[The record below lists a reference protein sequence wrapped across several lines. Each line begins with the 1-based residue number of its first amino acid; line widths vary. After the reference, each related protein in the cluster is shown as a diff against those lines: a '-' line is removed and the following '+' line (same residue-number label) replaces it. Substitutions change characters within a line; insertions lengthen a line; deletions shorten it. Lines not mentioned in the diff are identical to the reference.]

1 MAHQKRKESSILLML
16 TFFTSSNNMISHN
29 NIYFMRYYTITFQ
42 IWVNQFLNDKNG
54 GKNMAFKFT
63 DGNFNKE
70 ALEAD
75 KPVLVDFYAD
85 WCGPCKMMS
94 PIIEELAKDYEG
106 EIIIGKLNT
115 DENPNTTA
123 QYKVMSIPTMILFK
137 DGKELDK
144 VVGAVSKD
152 TLVEKLDA
160 QK

>member
-1 MAHQKRKESSILLML
+1 
-16 TFFTSSNNMISHN
+16 
-29 NIYFMRYYTITFQ
+29 
-42 IWVNQFLNDKNG
+42 
-54 GKNMAFKFT
+54 MAFKFT

-137 DGKELDK
+137 DGKEVDK